1 MNNLSKIPHLILTA
15 LLALALALGTAGA
28 ADIPPPGQPKDYQ
41 LPEKTEYML
50 ENGMHVTL
58 VPFGSVPKVSMVLS
72 VRTGNLNE
80 GEDTWLADLAGELM
94 TEGAA
99 DMDSATLARK
109 AAELGGAVGVSTGP
123 ETTRVSMGSL
133 ADKAPEAIA
142 LLADVARRPTFP
154 ESELDRIRQDFL
166 RNLSIARTQP
176 DGQAAMAFYPRI
188 YGDHA
193 FGRVYPTDEQLRG
206 YTIDDV
212 RAYHAD
218 NFGARRSHLYVTGQF
233 DAAAVRDAI
242 SEQFADWDPGPEVM
256 IDVPNPNDAGSLQI
270 VDRPGAPQ
278 STVMIGIPVMD
289 ISDPAYSEF
298 QMTNSVL
305 GGAGFLS
312 RFFRNIREE
321 KGYSYDPGSSSRG
334 HYRDNLWVFSANLNT
349 PDTGPALTE
358 FFNEVRRLQ
367 TDPPADEELALI
379 RGYRGG
385 VFVLANAS
393 RGGIIGTLAMMDFH
407 GLPDTY
413 LTEYL
418 ARMNKVTP
426 EEVSAMARSQLPI
439 DGMTVVVV
447 GDRDVIEPQLAEVEA
462 LKAYLTD

>member
-1 MNNLSKIPHLILTA
+1 MNMIKQTHLKTAAAILV
-15 LLALALALGTAGA
+15 LAAGMADA
-28 ADIPPPGQPKDYQ
+28 ADIPPPGQPKDFQ
-41 LPEKTEYML
+41 LPEKTEFVL

-58 VPFGSVPKVSMVLS
+58 VPFGSVPKVSMVLR

-109 AAELGGAVGVSTGP
+109 AAELGGAISVSTGP
-123 ETTRVSMGSL
+123 EATSISMSSL

-142 LLADVARRPTFP
+142 LMADVTRRPALP

-176 DGQAAMAFYPRI
+176 DGQAAMAFYPRL
-188 YGDHA
+188 YGAHA

-233 DAAAVRDAI
+233 DAAEVRDAI
-242 SEQFADWDPGPEVM
+242 SERFADWDPGPEVM
-256 IDVPNPNDAGSLQI
+256 IDVPNPNASGSLQI

-289 ISDPAYSEF
+289 ISDPDYSEF

-312 RFFRNIREE
+312 RFFRNIRED
-321 KGYSYDPGSSSRG
+321 KGYSYDPGSTTMG
-334 HYRDNLWVFSANLNT
+334 HYRDNLWVFSANFNT
-349 PDTGPALTE
+349 PDTGPALSE
-358 FFNEVRRLQ
+358 FFKEVRRLQ
-367 TDPPADEELALI
+367 SDPPPDAELALI

-407 GLPDTY
+407 DLPDTY

-418 ARMNKVTP
+418 ARMNRVTP
-426 EEVSAMARSQLPI
+426 EEVSAMARSQLPVE
-439 DGMTVVVV
+439 GMTVVVV
-447 GDRDVIEPQLAEVEA
+447 GDRQVIEPQLAQVDE
-462 LKAYLTD
+462 LKAYLAD